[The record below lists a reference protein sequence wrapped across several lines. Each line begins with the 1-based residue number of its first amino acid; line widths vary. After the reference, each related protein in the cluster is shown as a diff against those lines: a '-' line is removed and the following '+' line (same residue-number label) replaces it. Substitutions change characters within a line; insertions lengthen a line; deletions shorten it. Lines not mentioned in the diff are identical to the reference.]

1 MGRHAAPKP
10 GFSSIFERYGMAE
23 ASDNTS
29 ESSGPA
35 GPQPRPTDADTA
47 TGIDLGG
54 GLVLPMDRIALTAS
68 RATGPGGQNVNRR
81 ATRISLRVAM
91 ADLEALIGTEA
102 AHRLR
107 RLAGWRITESDE
119 LLLHCDEHRT
129 QGANRR
135 AGIQRLVELVRQA
148 RTRPKRRIPTRTP
161 RSVKRQRLEGKRKR
175 ATIKQQRRRPRGDE
189 QR

>member
-1 MGRHAAPKP
+1 
-10 GFSSIFERYGMAE
+10 MAE
-23 ASDNTS
+23 ASENTP
-29 ESSGPA
+29 EPAEPDGP
-35 GPQPRPTDADTA
+35 PPRPTAADATR
-47 TGIDLGG
+47 GIDFGD
-54 GLVLPMDRIALTAS
+54 GLVLPMDRIAMTAS
-68 RATGPGGQNVNRR
+68 RAAGPGGQNVNRR
-81 ATRISLRVAM
+81 ATRITLRVAM
-91 ADLEALIGTEA
+91 ADLEALIGAEA

-107 RLAGWRITESDE
+107 RLAGGRITESDE

-175 ATIKQQRRRPRGDE
+175 AAIKQQRRRPRGDE